1 MTTQGQILVTEEEK
15 KKIEDELR
23 ELIDVRRPLIAKKIG
38 QAAADGDLSE
48 NGAYHDAKEQQGR
61 LEGRIQELEH
71 LARNAVVV
79 EPRNDNSIG
88 IGNSV
93 RLKDERGNERTYKI
107 VSEHGVS
114 ASNGLIS
121 DRAPLGAALVGHA
134 AGDSVTYKTPSGE
147 ERTVTILDVD

>member
-1 MTTQGQILVTEEEK
+1 MTTQGQILVTEDEK
-15 KKIEDELR
+15 KKIEAELR
-23 ELIDVRRPLIAKKIG
+23 ELIDVRRPQIAKKIG

-71 LARNAVVV
+71 LARNAIVV
-79 EPRNDNSIG
+79 EPRADDSIG

-93 RLKDERGNERTYKI
+93 RIKDERGNERTYKI
-107 VSEHGVS
+107 VSQHGVS

-121 DRAPLGAALVGHA
+121 DKAPLGSALMGHA
-134 AGDSVTYKTPSGE
+134 KGDSVAYKTPSGE
-147 ERTVTILDVD
+147 ERTVKILDVE

>member
-1 MTTQGQILVTEEEK
+1 MTTQGQILVTEDEK
-15 KKIEDELR
+15 KKIDAELR
-23 ELIDVRRPLIAKKIG
+23 ELIDVRRPQIAAKIG

-71 LARNAVVV
+71 LARNAKVV
-79 EPRNDNSIG
+79 EPRDDNSIG

-93 RLKDERGNERTYKI
+93 RIKDERGNERSYKI
-107 VSEHGVS
+107 VSQHGVS

-121 DRAPLGAALVGHA
+121 DKAPLGSALMGHA
-134 AGDSVTYKTPSGE
+134 KGDSVTYKTPSGE
-147 ERTVTILDVD
+147 ARTVKILEVE

>member
-1 MTTQGQILVTEEEK
+1 MTTQGQIHVTEAEK
-15 KKIEDELR
+15 QKIEAELR

-61 LEGRIQELEH
+61 VEGRIQELEY

-79 EPRNDNSIG
+79 EPRNDDSIG
-88 IGNSV
+88 IGNTV
-93 RLKDERGNERTYKI
+93 DLEDERGQKRTYQI
-107 VSEHGVS
+107 VSQHGVS
-114 ASNGLIS
+114 ASAGLIS
-121 DRAPLGAALVGHA
+121 DRSPIGSALMGHG

-147 ERTVTILDVD
+147 ERTVKILEVK